1 MDALQTY
8 AALVASPAYLHASR
22 RVMRQLLEAL
32 LFERVVVAQWPAP
45 DHLCIAAADGRSSYQ
60 CQARQDHGFGRIRV
74 LGAIERVCGAQRQEA
89 LDPAQFLAEIGPL
102 AGIEPAA
109 VQRFA
114 SELLATQVK
123 HAQGLQARGGELLQH
138 ADYDTIE
145 ARLVQGHPYHP
156 GFKSRQGF
164 DLVDNS
170 RFAPELAGLLSP
182 WLLAAHR
189 DHCRWSASTTLDPA
203 RLWRD
208 LLGPSDAQRFQ
219 ATLEQRGLRA
229 DHYLPLPVH
238 PWQWRE
244 VIAVHYHPAFARGE
258 LVPIGAMASR
268 YHPQQS
274 IRTLANADDPLDW
287 TLKLSLSLVNTS
299 ASRVLAPHT
308 VANAAPISDW
318 LTGLVDR
325 TCWDAPLA
333 APVLLRERAGIS
345 YVPRFAVAG
354 QYGALGC
361 IWRESVPLRTPGGT
375 RPLPMSALCHIDGD
389 GQPLIAPWL
398 RRYGAQAWLRRL
410 LECAFLPVLQLLWT
424 RGVALESHAQNMVL
438 LHAGGWPKGVM
449 LKDFHD
455 GVRYGRDWLDA
466 APPVL
471 LPTPAE
477 HAQVN
482 PNSFLECDRPEDLRD
497 FTFDALCFVNLAE
510 LAWSW
515 THDHGLDEAE
525 FWALA
530 RTVITEHQAG
540 HPALAAAF
548 ARFDVLAPTVG
559 IEPLASRRLR
569 PDQALASAPIAN
581 PLAPVPPCD

>member
-1 MDALQTY
+1 MDALNAY
-8 AALVASPAYLHASR
+8 AALVSSPAYVHASR

-32 LFERVVVAQWPAP
+32 LFERVLEAHWPTQEQ
-45 DHLCIAAADGRSSYQ
+45 LCITTADGRLSYQ
-60 CQARQDHGFGRIRV
+60 CRARRDLGFGRIRV
-74 LGAIERVCGAQRQEA
+74 LGTIERVCDGQRQEA
-89 LDPAQFLAEIGPL
+89 RDLAQFLAEIGPL
-102 AGIEPAA
+102 AGVELAA

-123 HAQGLQARGGELLQH
+123 HAQGLQARGGERLQH
-138 ADYDTIE
+138 ADYDTVE
-145 ARLVQGHPYHP
+145 ARLLQGHPYHP
-156 GFKSRQGF
+156 GFKSRHGF
-164 DLVDNS
+164 DLVDNA

-189 DHCRWSASTTLDPA
+189 DHCRWSASVTLDPA
-203 RLWRD
+203 RLCRE
-208 LLGPSDAQRFQ
+208 LLGQPDAERFE

-229 DHYLPLPVH
+229 ANYLPLPVH

-244 VIAVHYHPAFARGE
+244 VIATHYHPAFARGE

-268 YHPQQS
+268 YQPQQS
-274 IRTLANADDPLDW
+274 IRTLANADEPLDW
-287 TLKLSLSLVNTS
+287 TLKLSLSLLNTS
-299 ASRVLAPHT
+299 TSRVLAPHT

-318 LTGLVDR
+318 LTGLVER
-325 TCWDAPLA
+325 TAWDAPLA
-333 APVLLRERAGIS
+333 APVLLRERAGVS
-345 YVPRFAVAG
+345 YVPRFAAAG

-361 IWRESVPLRTPGGT
+361 IWRESVPLRTPRGT
-375 RPLPMSALCHIDGD
+375 CALPMSALCHIDGD
-389 GQPLIAPWL
+389 GQPLIGAWL
-398 RRYGAQAWLRRL
+398 QRYGAGSWLRRL

-438 LHAGGWPKGVM
+438 LHVGGWPKGVM

-455 GVRYGRDWLDA
+455 GVRYGRTWLDA
-466 APPVL
+466 PPPSL

-482 PNSFLECDRPEDLRD
+482 ANSFLECDTPEDLRD

-515 THDHGLDEAE
+515 AHDHGLDEAE

-530 RTVITEHQAG
+530 RTVIAEHQAR
-540 HPALAAAF
+540 HPELALAF
-548 ARFDVLAPTVG
+548 ARFDVVAPTVG
-559 IEPLASRRLR
+559 IEPLASRRLC
-569 PDQALASAPIAN
+569 PDHALPSITISN
-581 PLAPVPPCD
+581 PLAPVPACD